1 MNTLSHFLQKA
12 ALVLGVL
19 VVVALASHFLNM
31 NWGRLELAQSGTI
44 TVTGE
49 AETQHSNQIA
59 SFQATVQE
67 TNPDR
72 ETAIQVVNQQMEQVI
87 ARLKEFGIAEADLKT
102 ENLSVY
108 EIDVPD
114 ESLMGVRYYPMPPT
128 SSETEWQASNM
139 VSITLRDLSRASEL
153 ATLLAS
159 MERVSMSGP
168 SFMVDDTSGVDQQ
181 LLEEAMQDARQK
193 AEFLLS
199 GTNQKLGKIV
209 SISESGYTQPMP
221 FYREMSAASAMDSAV
236 PVEPGS
242 QTVYQT
248 VVVVFEI
255 AR

>member
-12 ALVLGVL
+12 GLVLGIL
-19 VVVALASHFLNM
+19 VVVVLASHFLNM
-31 NWGRLELAQSGTI
+31 NWGRLELAQTGTI

-72 ETAIQVVNQQMEQVI
+72 ETAVQVVNQQMEQLI

-102 ENLSVY
+102 ESLSLY
-108 EIDVPD
+108 EMDVP
-114 ESLMGVRYYPMPPT
+114 EREAMMYPPMPPAT
-128 SSETEWQASNM
+128 SGVTQWHASNM
-139 VSITLRDLSRASEL
+139 VSITLRDLTRASDL
-153 ATLLAS
+153 ATLLAG

-168 SFMVDDTSGVDQQ
+168 NFMVDDTSGVDQE

-221 FYREMSAASAMDSAV
+221 YYREMAASSMDSATV

-248 VVVVFEI
+248 VMVVFEI